1 MNKKEQIN
9 EMLKGKGQS
18 SLFADGFDNAILGA
32 DSISGRIIYSVK
44 KCYEVLI
51 ERDGMSSEEAEEFF
65 AFNVLGSYMGN
76 ETPIWCFD
84 LWE

>member
-18 SLFADGFDNAILGA
+18 SLFADGFDKAILGA